1 MNVTIEV
8 SMYPLQ
14 DGYLDVIQ
22 NFIDR
27 VKANE
32 KLEVIVNTLSTQI
45 FGPYDEVMETVQRE
59 IKKSYEKESQAIFVM
74 KVLRGNLSPN
84 NG

>member
-45 FGPYDEVMETVQRE
+45 FGLYDEVMETVQRE